1 MRSKEFVSTLSTPLL
16 QNTLRNQTNPK
27 ERLRYQPIV
36 VYHLAEQAKAGGV
49 DLSQAEGPWRVGT
62 RALDRPGRNSLDSIP
77 VVTNERT
84 QIMVDTVGASAA
96 NVPTGRV
103 VRADASNL
111 SPMPTRN
118 VPFITVTCSMPAWE
132 CGGMR

>member
-84 QIMVDTVGASAA
+84 QIMVDTVEHASDVAGLL
-96 NVPTGRV
+96 NWCG
-103 VRADASNL
+103 VRELEPVADST
-111 SPMPTRN
+111 PP
-118 VPFITVTCSMPAWE
+118 
-132 CGGMR
+132 